1 MDQGFFLLFAA
12 ASVITAL
19 TVVLA
24 RNPVHSALA
33 LMACFLQISAIFV
46 LLEAPLLAVIQ
57 IFVYVGAIMVLF
69 LFVIMMIDV
78 REALSQRFLPGGNL
92 PAVVLLVVLGVEM
105 LVLVFW
111 SNRFSIT
118 EPVAVRTAGEIR
130 QLSTTLFADYLL
142 PFEAASVILLAALVG
157 AIVLARI
164 SCQRLVQ
171 AHRGADAVHLVGRD
185 RRPEARAVDDD
196 ARVRFP
202 AGNLDGH

>member
-1 MDQGFFLLFAA
+1 MGQGFFLLFAA

-46 LLEAPLLAVIQ
+46 LLDAPLPAVIQ

-78 REALSQRFLPGGNL
+78 REAVLQRFLPGGNL
-92 PAVVLLVVLGVEM
+92 PALVLLVLLGGEM
-105 LVLVFW
+105 LALVLW
-111 SNRFSIT
+111 SDRFSVA
-118 EPVAVRTAGEIR
+118 EPVAIRSGNQLR

-142 PFEAASVILLAALVG
+142 PFEAASVILLAAVVG
-157 AIVLARI
+157 AIVLARKEP
-164 SCQRLVQ
+164 
-171 AHRGADAVHLVGRD
+171 G
-185 RRPEARAVDDD
+185 
-196 ARVRFP
+196 
-202 AGNLDGH
+202 

>member
-12 ASVITAL
+12 ASVVTAL

-78 REALSQRFLPGGNL
+78 QEALSERFLPGGNL
-92 PAVVLLVVLGVEM
+92 PAFALLVVLGVEM
-105 LVLVFW
+105 LVLVLW
-111 SNRFSIT
+111 SSRFSIT
-118 EPVAVRTAGEIR
+118 EPVATSTAGEIR

-157 AIVLARI
+157 AIVLARKE
-164 SCQRLVQ
+164 Q
-171 AHRGADAVHLVGRD
+171 A
-185 RRPEARAVDDD
+185 
-196 ARVRFP
+196 
-202 AGNLDGH
+202 

>member
-1 MDQGFFLLFAA
+1 MAQGFFLVFAA

-19 TVVLA
+19 AVVLA

-78 REALSQRFLPGGNL
+78 REAVLQRFLPGGNL
-92 PAVVLLVVLGVEM
+92 PA
-105 LVLVFW
+105 LVLVALLGAEMLALVVW
-111 SNRFSIT
+111 SDRFSLA
-118 EPVAVRTAGEIR
+118 EPVGTRSGDQIR

-142 PFEAASVILLAALVG
+142 PFEVASVILLAAVVG
-157 AIVLARI
+157 AIVLARKEP
-164 SCQRLVQ
+164 
-171 AHRGADAVHLVGRD
+171 G
-185 RRPEARAVDDD
+185 
-196 ARVRFP
+196 
-202 AGNLDGH
+202 

>member
-12 ASVITAL
+12 VAVITAL

-33 LMACFLQISAIFV
+33 LMACFLQVSAIFV

-69 LFVIMMIDV
+69 LFVIMMVDV

-92 PAVVLLVVLGVEM
+92 SALVVLVLLGAEM
-105 LVLVFW
+105 VVLVFW
-111 SNRFSIT
+111 SERFSVT
-118 EPVAVRTAGEIR
+118 EPVVASGGDQIR

-142 PFEAASVILLAALVG
+142 PFEAASIILLVALVG
-157 AIVLARI
+157 AIVLARKEP
-164 SCQRLVQ
+164 
-171 AHRGADAVHLVGRD
+171 G
-185 RRPEARAVDDD
+185 
-196 ARVRFP
+196 
-202 AGNLDGH
+202 

>member
-1 MDQGFFLLFAA
+1 MDQGFFLLFATV
-12 ASVITAL
+12 SVITAL

-46 LLEAPLLAVIQ
+46 LLEAPFLAVIQ

-78 REALSQRFLPGGNL
+78 REAVLRRFMPGSNL
-92 PAVVLLVVLGVEM
+92 PAMVLLVVLGVEM
-105 LVLVFW
+105 LVLVTR
-111 SNRFSIT
+111 SARFSVA
-118 EPVAVRTAGEIR
+118 EPVARSVTGDDIR

-157 AIVLARI
+157 AIVLARKEP
-164 SCQRLVQ
+164 
-171 AHRGADAVHLVGRD
+171 G
-185 RRPEARAVDDD
+185 
-196 ARVRFP
+196 
-202 AGNLDGH
+202 

>member
-78 REALSQRFLPGGNL
+78 REAVLQRFLPGSNL
-92 PAVVLLVVLGVEM
+92 PALVLLVLLGVEM
-105 LVLVFW
+105 LVLVVR
-111 SNRFSIT
+111 SDRFSVDGARR
-118 EPVAVRTAGEIR
+118 EAARGGEIR

-142 PFEAASVILLAALVG
+142 PFEVASVILLAALVG
-157 AIVLARI
+157 AIVLARKEP
-164 SCQRLVQ
+164 
-171 AHRGADAVHLVGRD
+171 G
-185 RRPEARAVDDD
+185 
-196 ARVRFP
+196 
-202 AGNLDGH
+202 